1 MAVFAIGVAVTIIF
15 ATRPTTPGELKVK
28 VSGRSVDVD
37 ARRGGRPSARPLEY
51 AFDFDGDGKTDTKG
65 TSPEAHFAYPKAGKY
80 EIHVSVVDPRWGT
93 ESSLTRTI
101 EVP

>member
-1 MAVFAIGVAVTIIF
+1 MATFAVGVAVLVIF
-15 ATRPTTPGELKVK
+15 ATRPTVPGELKVK
-28 VSGRSVDVD
+28 VSGLAVDVD

-51 AFDFDGDGKTDTKG
+51 TFDFNGDGKTDSKG
-65 TSPEAHFAYPKAGKY
+65 TNPEGHYAYNKAGTY

-101 EVP
+101 EVR